1 MISSCNPSHKYN
13 NRHFTAIESRS
24 PWYLTYNTP
33 LSSLNLG
40 PPRAFTRVQCDIC
53 VKRLPGYHATSA
65 LTITFLCITHSQNI
79 KYAIK
84 HRFQGWPRGNA
95 RVGGKTIRI
104 HKQTIWKYYVV
115 DVSKWWRNY
124 EGKFI
129 YAIYP
134 RFYHGT
140 SWLWGYDLAEW
151 HGALYARELQLC
163 AKEDGHAQ
171 EEEGSAEASL
181 LSQLG

>member
-134 RFYHGT
+134 RFHHGP
-140 SWLWGYDLAEW
+140 SWLWGYDWLNGMVPCTPASCSSVPKKMAMRKRKEVRQKL
-151 HGALYARELQLC
+151 LYY
-163 AKEDGHAQ
+163 HN
-171 EEEGSAEASL
+171 
-181 LSQLG
+181 